1 MAGPPRLDEQ
11 RFIERVARLAAAAR
25 PRGAVRPVLGIGD
38 DAAVLAAPPGLE
50 ILLTTDFLVEGTH
63 FRTAWTPG
71 FLLGRK
77 AIAVNLSDIAA
88 MGGVPHACVL
98 SVGFPRRTPPAY
110 AEAVARGVADGARR
124 SGVALV
130 GGDTCASPVLF
141 VSLTLLGVVEPGGRC
156 GAARPA
162 RGTGCT

>member
-25 PRGAVRPVLGIGD
+25 PRSAVRPVLGIGD
-38 DAAVLAAPPGLE
+38 DAAALAVPPGLE

-77 AIAVNLSDIAA
+77 AVAVNLSDIAA

-110 AEAVARGVADGARR
+110 ADAVARGAADGARR
-124 SGVALV
+124 TGVALV
-130 GGDTCASPVLF
+130 GGDTCASPALF
-141 VSLTLLGVVEPGGRC
+141 VSVTLLGVVEPGGAVRR
-156 GAARPA
+156 GTARP
-162 RGTGCT
+162 GDGLY